1 MKNKFFLI
9 SFLPALVYW
18 YLEANYPVKIAASV
32 GIMLAIVE
40 LVLEKVF
47 LKHIHK
53 ISIFNFFLILSL
65 GLLSVFAG
73 EGIWFKLQPAFTGV
87 IIGSLLL
94 VSKFRKRS
102 FFKQMMEDLQPKQLP
117 PDWLIEAIEFH
128 SGLFLLVYGLFMSY
142 VAFHLSTSKW
152 LFFKTA
158 GFYLSFLV
166 FMAVEIFYLRY
177 LIKKHALK
185 NRFFNHINNQR

>member
-32 GIMLAIVE
+32 GIMLALLE
-40 LVLEKVF
+40 LFLEKVF
-47 LKHIHK
+47 LRHIHK
-53 ISIFNFFLILSL
+53 ISIFNFFLIMSL

-87 IIGSLLL
+87 IIGGLLL
-94 VSKFRKRS
+94 ASKFRKKS
-102 FFKQMMEDLQPKQLP
+102 FFKQMMEDFQSKQMP
-117 PDWLIEAIEFH
+117 PDWLMEAIEFH
-128 SGLFLLVYGLFMSY
+128 SGIFFLFYGVFMSF
-142 VAFHLSTSKW
+142 VAINLSTSRW

-166 FMAVEIFYLRY
+166 FMAVEVFYLRH
-177 LIKKHALK
+177 LIKKQASR
-185 NRFFNHINNQR
+185 NNFFNHLNNQK